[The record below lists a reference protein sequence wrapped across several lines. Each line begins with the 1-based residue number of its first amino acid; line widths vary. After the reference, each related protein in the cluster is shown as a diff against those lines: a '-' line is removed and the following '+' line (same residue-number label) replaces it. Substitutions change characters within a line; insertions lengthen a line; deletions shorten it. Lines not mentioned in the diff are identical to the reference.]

1 MNYPPSQFP
10 AAGPGVGYPGMQ
22 PAGRAKVQP
31 GRVWYLAPL
40 VLLLGGVGWLV
51 FGLVSLN
58 SQINSFPRVSVP
70 TSGSP
75 VSLSHAGSYVIYYEA
90 DGAASNPLPG
100 FDVRI
105 APDSAGADVTSIA
118 PYGLSVTYS
127 FGSRQGHAALTLQ
140 IASPGRFLVIAPSA
154 PSVAGG
160 SDLAF
165 GTRIVSG
172 IVGIAVPAA
181 LAMLIGISGLIV
193 IFVIRYQR
201 TRQQRAAMA
210 GGARYPG
217 WPGGQPYPGGPGGQ
231 GYQGGP
237 GYQYPPGPGYQDP
250 PGQPYPPGPG
260 YPGGPSQPYPPGPG
274 QPYPGS
280 PGQEYPGG
288 PGSG

>member
-10 AAGPGVGYPGMQ
+10 AAGPGAGYPGMR
-22 PAGRAKVQP
+22 PAARAKVRP
-31 GRVWYLAPL
+31 GRVWYLAAL
-40 VLLLGGVGWLV
+40 VLLLGGLGWLV

-58 SQINSFPRVSVP
+58 SQINSFPRVRVP

-90 DGAASNPLPG
+90 NGAASNPLPG

-118 PYGLSVTYS
+118 PYRSSVTYS
-127 FGSRQGHAALTLQ
+127 FGSRQGRAALTLQ
-140 IASPGRFLVIAPSA
+140 VASPGRFLVIAPAA

-165 GTRIVSG
+165 GTGIVSG
-172 IVGIAVPAA
+172 IVGIAVPAT
-181 LAMLIGISGLIV
+181 LAMLVGISGLIV
-193 IFVIRYQR
+193 IFIIRYQR

-210 GGARYPG
+210 GSAGYPG
-217 WPGGQPYPGGPGGQ
+217 WPGGQPYHPGGPGSQ

-237 GYQYPPGPGYQDP
+237 GYQYPPGPGYQYP

-260 YPGGPSQPYPPGPG
+260 D
-274 QPYPGS
+274 
-280 PGQEYPGG
+280 PGG

>member
-10 AAGPGVGYPGMQ
+10 GGGPGAGYPGMQ
-22 PAGRAKVQP
+22 PAAARAKVRP
-31 GRVWYLAPL
+31 GRVWYLAAL
-40 VLLLGGVGWLV
+40 VLLLGGAGWLV

-58 SQINSFPRVSVP
+58 SQINSFPRVRVP

-90 DGAASNPLPG
+90 NGAASNPLPG

-118 PYGLSVTYS
+118 PYGSSVTYS
-127 FGSRQGHAALTLQ
+127 FGSRQGRAALTLHV
-140 IASPGRFLVIAPSA
+140 ASPGRFVVIAPSA

-165 GTRIVSG
+165 GTGIVSG

-181 LAMLIGISGLIV
+181 LAMLVGISGLIV
-193 IFVIRYQR
+193 IFIIRYQR

-210 GGARYPG
+210 GGAGYPG
-217 WPGGQPYPGGPGGQ
+217 WPGAQPYP
-231 GYQGGP
+231 GGP
-237 GYQYPPGPGYQDP
+237 GYQYPPGPGYQYP
-250 PGQPYPPGPG
+250 PGQPYPPGPSD
-260 YPGGPSQPYPPGPG
+260 PGGSSQPYPPSPGP
-274 QPYPGS
+274 PYPTS